1 MPSFRCSICLDA
13 LGATSKPMSTLCG
26 HIYCLDCAT
35 FRFGSHPSCA
45 ICRSPQTLEQM
56 IRLYPDWE
64 GEETRQDACVPD
76 TNDAVSSSPISVRC
90 MDRAAEEAVETVKY
104 TIAGKVEL
112 DDALMVCNTFVNS
125 VTDREKPHLNTDLL
139 RELSFQLALMSTKWK
154 DEHAKMKKITKNA
167 QTTRAIESRLIAQ
180 VEKQRSTID
189 RLEKVNASL
198 STQVVTMRERMDAL
212 ERQFSCSSEDAS
224 RQRVHSAKVENELEE
239 VRTELEG
246 WKQQALKAKK
256 KYIVLK
262 NKVIAA
268 GRAESSKSCRS
279 AHDASDDLLIVG

>member
-1 MPSFRCSICLDA
+1 
-13 LGATSKPMSTLCG
+13 
-26 HIYCLDCAT
+26 
-35 FRFGSHPSCA
+35 
-45 ICRSPQTLEQM
+45 
-56 IRLYPDWE
+56 
-64 GEETRQDACVPD
+64 
-76 TNDAVSSSPISVRC
+76 
-90 MDRAAEEAVETVKY
+90 
-104 TIAGKVEL
+104 
-112 DDALMVCNTFVNS
+112 
-125 VTDREKPHLNTDLL
+125 
-139 RELSFQLALMSTKWK
+139 
-154 DEHAKMKKITKNA
+154 MKKITKNA
-167 QTTRAIESRLIAQ
+167 QTTRAIESRLTAQ

-256 KYIVLK
+256 KARTYSVDVGPARLDNTSLLQYIVLK

-268 GRAESSKSCRS
+268 GRADSSKSCRS